1 MAITTYTELKTSV
14 GNWLNRDDLTA
25 VIPDFIALAEAQMD
39 RALRH
44 WRMEKRVETTLD
56 EQYENLPTDFL
67 EMLELS
73 LTDGTY
79 LTLISTADM
88 QRRKQASQAGG
99 NPRFYRITSNQIEF
113 YPAPASGSALSM
125 QYYAKTEALSDSVA
139 SNWILENA
147 PDAYLYGALLQAAP
161 YLGDDARAQVWT
173 SLFTASLEALRQE
186 SGTAKNSGPMR
197 MGVPR

>member
-1 MAITTYTELKTSV
+1 MPITNYTELKASI
-14 GNWLNRDDLTA
+14 GNWLNRDDLAA
-25 VIPDFIALAEAQMD
+25 VIPDFISLAEAQMD

-44 WRMEKRVETTLD
+44 WRMEKRVETTLN

-79 LTLISTADM
+79 LTLVSTADM

-99 NPRFYRITSNQIEF
+99 KPRFYRITSSQIEF
-113 YPAPASGSALSM
+113 YPAPEAGSTLSM

-139 SNWILENA
+139 SNWVLENA
-147 PDAYLYGALLQAAP
+147 PDAYIYGALLQAAP
-161 YLGDDARAQVWT
+161 YLGDDARTQIWA
-173 SLFTASLEALRQE
+173 SFFAESLEAIRRE
-186 SGTAKNSGPMR
+186 NVAAKNSGPMK
-197 MGVPR
+197 MGIPR

>member
-1 MAITTYTELKTSV
+1 MAITTYDELKTSI
-14 GNWLNRDDLTA
+14 GNWLNRDDLAA
-25 VIPDFIALAEAQMD
+25 VIPDFISLAEAQMD
-39 RALRH
+39 RTLRH

-79 LTLISTADM
+79 LTLISTSDM
-88 QRRKQASQAGG
+88 QRRKQASQASG

-113 YPAPASGSALSM
+113 YPPPAASSTLSM
-125 QYYAKTEALSDSVA
+125 QYYAKTEALSDSA
-139 SNWILENA
+139 TSNWILENA

-161 YLGDDARAQVWT
+161 YLGDDARTQIWT
-173 SLFTASLEALRQE
+173 ALFTASLEALRQE
-186 SGTAKNSGPMR
+186 SITAKNAGPMR